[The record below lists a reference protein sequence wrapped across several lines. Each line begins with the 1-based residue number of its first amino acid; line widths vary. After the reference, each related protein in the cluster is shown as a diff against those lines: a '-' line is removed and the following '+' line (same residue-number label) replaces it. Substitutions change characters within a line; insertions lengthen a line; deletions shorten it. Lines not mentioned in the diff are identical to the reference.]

1 MRNFFTLYGY
11 ELKKIVKRRIVLY
24 TLIILVFTAIYQIVW
39 NPLSSTHTWVD
50 KNGNVISMSHL
61 EYLMDQKEKTK
72 VLNGRTVD
80 DTLINEVRDAYK
92 NVYRQEY
99 QISTET
105 GGGSGYRTMTM
116 AEIGG
121 TENGENATKEDA
133 EAAIRK
139 QEIYQ
144 PIYNYIQRLAG
155 YYDAVHT
162 IDADS
167 LYQARLDN
175 LIKLHWASLL
185 LKEEETA
192 YWTAREDELTKP
204 FTYGYA
210 EGWDQ
215 MLDEFIYLN
224 LMLILGIVICL
235 SNIFSDEYLKRTD
248 QLILCSRYGK
258 GKFFFSKIAAGA
270 TFGLICSVLLFVTSL
285 VSAVCIYGA
294 EGSGVVIQICRPLC
308 SRNLTMGQTV
318 FLMGGIY
325 VIAGIMYSLLAMFL
339 SVAVK
344 NGIAVMGM
352 MTGGMLLT
360 MLVQISYQHRFAS
373 QVHNLLPTMILNVEQ
388 LWDDRLLSIFGLHLT
403 NYQTALILYVVAGIL
418 LIWKGNRV
426 WQKMKI

>member
-1 MRNFFTLYGY
+1 MRNFLTLYGY
-11 ELKKIVKRRIVLY
+11 ELKKIMKRRIVLY

-39 NPLSSTHTWVD
+39 TPLTSSHTWVD
-50 KNGNVISMSHL
+50 VNGNAISMSHL

-72 VLNGRTVD
+72 VLSGRTVD

-99 QISTET
+99 QISTKT
-105 GGGSGYRTMTM
+105 GGGSGYRETIEIED
-116 AEIGG
+116 AEI
-121 TENGENATKEDA
+121 GENATKEDA
-133 EAAIRK
+133 AAAIRK

-144 PIYNYIQRLAG
+144 PIYGYIRQLTG

-175 LIKLHWASLL
+175 LIKLHWANLL

-248 QLILCSRYGK
+248 QLISCSRYGK
-258 GKFFFSKIAAGA
+258 GKFFFSKIAAGV
-270 TFGLICSVLLFVTSL
+270 TFGLICSVLLFATSL

-294 EGSGVVIQICRPLC
+294 EGSSVVIQVCRPLC

-318 FLMGGIY
+318 FLLGGIY
-325 VIAGIMYSLLAMFL
+325 VIAGVMYSFLAMIL
-339 SVAVK
+339 SAAVK

-360 MLVQISYQHRFAS
+360 MLVQVSYQHRLAS
-373 QVHNLLPTMILNVEQ
+373 QIHNLLPTMILNVEQ
-388 LWDDRLLSIFGLHLT
+388 LWDDRLLSIFGLHFT
-403 NYQTALILYVVAGIL
+403 NYQTALILYVVAGVL
-418 LIWKGNRV
+418 LIWKGNCI
-426 WQKMKI
+426 WQKLKN